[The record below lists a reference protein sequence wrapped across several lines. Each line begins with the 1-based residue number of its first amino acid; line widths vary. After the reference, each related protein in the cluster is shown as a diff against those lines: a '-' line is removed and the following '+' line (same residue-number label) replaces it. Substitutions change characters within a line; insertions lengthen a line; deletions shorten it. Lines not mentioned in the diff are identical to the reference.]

1 PLMARAEGGSDACWR
16 ALEPAAAHTWDGL
29 AAAGD
34 EVELEIE
41 AEEGGRGPA
50 PLTPQIPE
58 VPQIPLIEGRDL
70 RKHFRV
76 DGGLFR
82 SGQVLRAVDGVSLD
96 LEAGETVALVGESG
110 SGKSTLGRLLLGL
123 TEPTGGEVRYQ
134 GTPLR
139 ELRGPAWRRYRRE
152 AQVVFQDSGA
162 ALNPRRTVGASVEV
176 PLRYSLG
183 LSRGEAR
190 REAGALF
197 SRVGLTPEV
206 YLDRYPHELSG
217 GQRQRVGIA
226 RAIAS
231 RPRFV
236 VADEPVAALDVS
248 VRAQILKLL
257 RALQRETGLTY
268 LFITH
273 DLGVVRAIAGRV
285 LVMYLGVVVEAG
297 PLRALFDNPGHPY
310 TRALL
315 AATPV
320 PDPARREGQPEPLRG
335 EIPSPLAPPPGC
347 RFHTRCPLAQEV
359 CRREAPPAVPFPD
372 GVGAACHFAPE
383 VRRRE
388 AVGAAP
394 VPGGMVNGRG

>member
-1 PLMARAEGGSDACWR
+1 MSCG
-16 ALEPAAAHTWDGL
+16 
-29 AAAGD
+29 
-34 EVELEIE
+34 
-41 AEEGGRGPA
+41 
-50 PLTPQIPE
+50 
-58 VPQIPLIEGRDL
+58 
-70 RKHFRV
+70 
-76 DGGLFR
+76 
-82 SGQVLRAVDGVSLD
+82 
-96 LEAGETVALVGESG
+96 
-110 SGKSTLGRLLLGL
+110 
-123 TEPTGGEVRYQ
+123 
-134 GTPLR
+134 
-139 ELRGPAWRRYRRE
+139 GPAWRRYRRE

-176 PLRYSLG
+176 PLRYGLG
-183 LSRGEAR
+183 LTAAEAR

-297 PLRALFDNPGHPY
+297 PAAGPVRQPGAPLHPGPPGGDPCPGPGAAGRAAG
-310 TRALL
+310 AL
-315 AATPV
+315 AGG
-320 PDPARREGQPEPLRG
+320 D
-335 EIPSPLAPPPGC
+335 PLAPGPAPGVPLPHPLPPGAGGLPA
-347 RFHTRCPLAQEV
+347 RGAAGGAVPGRGGRRLPL
-359 CRREAPPAVPFPD
+359 RPGGAPP
-372 GVGAACHFAPE
+372 
-383 VRRRE
+383 
-388 AVGAAP
+388 
-394 VPGGMVNGRG
+394 GGGGRGSRPGRYGERTGVTRPE